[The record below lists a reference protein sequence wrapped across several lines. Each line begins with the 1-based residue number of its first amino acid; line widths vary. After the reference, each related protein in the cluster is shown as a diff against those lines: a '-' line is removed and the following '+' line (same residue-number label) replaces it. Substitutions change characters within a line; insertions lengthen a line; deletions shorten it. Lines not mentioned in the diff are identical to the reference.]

1 MENINLEQLLLNVFR
16 EDFNRNK
23 RFSYISQLTVITV
36 KALIPMMDEHGI
48 RIDYTR
54 FEEELKLWINYRNGE
69 NSSLLNT
76 QGRVNPQ
83 IYWIEKDDSLICR
96 IIPLVL
102 VNQEYR
108 VVEEE
113 TIKNVLFTTGNLQ
126 SLFDS
131 IYTGYLLYL
140 VLNKEENIIE
150 KIKENIIGFS
160 QREFMDKY
168 EKYYKVG
175 ILDYPGKFK
184 IEFEK
189 ERIHLL
195 NTLNGIKNNR
205 FAYLEDCIDVLNKV
219 ESETFVA
226 SILYD
231 FMYLKNPECDIPKF
245 YTNLGNY
252 GLRLRKSRIDP
263 AQLVIKE
270 YILPDVFSYAEGEVF
285 FHSLLGDT
293 KVTKKEVKGN
303 SLTSL
308 IQTKTGMYLFK
319 R

>member
-1 MENINLEQLLLNVFR
+1 MEIIDLEQLLLNVFK

-23 RFSYISQLTVITV
+23 RYSYISQLTVIAI
-36 KALIPMMDEHGI
+36 KALMPMVDEHGI

-54 FEEELKLWINYRNGE
+54 FVEELKLWVSYRNGE

-76 QGRVNPQ
+76 QGRVNPD
-83 IYWIEKDDSLICR
+83 IYWKEKDDSIISR

-108 VVEEE
+108 VIEEE
-113 TIKNVLFTTGNLQ
+113 VIKNVMFSTGNLQ

-140 VLNKEENIIE
+140 VLNKEENIID
-150 KIKENIIGFS
+150 KLKENAIGFS
-160 QREFMDKY
+160 QREFIDKY
-168 EKYYKVG
+168 KKYYRIE

-195 NTLNGIKNNR
+195 NTLNGIKSNR
-205 FAYLEDCIDVLNKV
+205 FVYLEDCIDVLNKV
-219 ESETFVA
+219 ELETFIG

-231 FMYLKNPECDIPKF
+231 FMYLQNREYDIPKF

-252 GLRLRKSRIDP
+252 VLRLRKSRIDP

-270 YILPDVFSYAEGEVF
+270 YILPDVFSYTEGEIF

-293 KVTKKEVKGN
+293 KVIKKEVKGN

-308 IQTKTGMYLFK
+308 VQTKTGMYLFK

>member
-83 IYWIEKDDSLICR
+83 IYWKEKDDSLICR